1 MLIDSFNSSVLLIDV
16 QKKLFPKIFD
26 FKALEITILEC
37 LEVFYTLDVPIFF
50 SEQYPKGLGSTI
62 DKVLKK
68 LLSYNA
74 HKFEKTSFSC
84 FPSTSKN
91 INENQLLKSKQVILI
106 GIETH
111 ICVLQTAMDLKLK
124 GHEVF
129 VIFEAVGSRKIQDKE
144 ISIKR
149 MINSGIQVVTF
160 EMMLFELLRDSK
172 NKHFKNL
179 SSLLK

>member
-1 MLIDSFNSSVLLIDV
+1 MLIDSSNSSLLLIDV
-16 QKKLFPKIFD
+16 QTKLFPKILY
-26 FKALEITILEC
+26 AQQLENSILDC
-37 LEVFYTLDVPIFF
+37 LEVFYTLNIPIFF

-111 ICVLQTAMDLKLK
+111 ICVLQTD
-124 GHEVF
+124 
-129 VIFEAVGSRKIQDKE
+129 
-144 ISIKR
+144 
-149 MINSGIQVVTF
+149 
-160 EMMLFELLRDSK
+160 ELQQGCR
-172 NKHFKNL
+172 
-179 SSLLK
+179 

>member
-1 MLIDSFNSSVLLIDV
+1 MLIDSSNSSLLLIDV
-16 QKKLFPKIFD
+16 QRKLFPKIYD
-26 FKALEITILEC
+26 YKPLENIILDC
-37 LEVFYTLDVPIFF
+37 LDVFFTLDIPIFF

-62 DKVLKK
+62 DKVHEK

-84 FPSTSKN
+84 FPAASQH
-91 INENQLLKSKQVILI
+91 INESQLLKSRQVILI

-111 ICVLQTAMDLKLK
+111 ICVLQTAMDLKVK
-124 GHEVF
+124 GYEVF

-149 MINSGIQVVTF
+149 MINSGIQIVTF

-179 SSLLK
+179 SSLIK